1 LSDKVGSVRVAA
13 LAGFR
18 QAVATNAEVMTS
30 VLNKFLPRLV
40 ECGVRDVDAS
50 VQEAAMEL
58 LWYLLSATE
67 FFHDVDNEELWVQI
81 NRRALD
87 PQTTASVRKYALYF
101 VWEQLDVPTASG
113 KPSATSER
121 EAVAQLQSIA
131 QWYVYYLLYSVYYH
145 RMYS

>member
-1 LSDKVGSVRVAA
+1 
-13 LAGFR
+13 
-18 QAVATNAEVMTS
+18 MTS

-87 PQTTASVRKYALYF
+87 PQTTASVRKYALYY
-101 VWEQLDVPTASG
+101 VWEQLDVPTAAG